1 MISSKWA
8 EYLTIFFLYGKLSGK
23 CSWRFWK
30 WMGFI
35 QTGWFKNKF
44 WRNFFNIFSI
54 FPKDILNKESV
65 GFDAGCG
72 SGRWA
77 KFVAP
82 KVKKLICIDPS
93 KKALDIAK
101 TIYLN
106 FQTAFLI
113 VLQLM
118 MPKLQRIHKILD
130 IVLECF
136 IIFLIQKAMKSC
148 VSKLKKNA
156 PLLVYLYY
164 RFDNK
169 PIWFRGIWICT
180 DLIRRIISKMPFN
193 LKVIVTKSIAITV
206 YFPLAKLCYLLEYL
220 GLNTKNIPLS
230 QYRNHNFYVMETDAL
245 DRFGTKL
252 EKRFTKKEIKKM
264 MNESGLSSIEFR
276 EDVPYWTAI
285 GYKK

>member
-1 MISSKWA
+1 MENYHAKVIEDFGNEWDLYKQDDSKINF
-8 EYLTIFFLYGKLSGK
+8 EEIFSTY
-23 CSWRFWK
+23 
-30 WMGFI
+30 
-35 QTGWFKNKF
+35 
-44 WRNFFNIFSI
+44 FSI

-82 KVKKLICIDPS
+82 KVKKLICLDPS
-93 KKALDIAK
+93 KKALNIAK
-101 TIYLN
+101 NNLSEFSNCFFDCSTIDDAKIEENSQDFGYCLG
-106 FQTAFLI
+106 
-113 VLQLM
+113 VLHHI
-118 MPKLQRIHKILD
+118 PDTK
-130 IVLECF
+130 
-136 IIFLIQKAMKSC
+136 KAMKSC

-169 PIWFRGIWICT
+169 PIWFKGIWICA
-180 DLIRRIISKMPFN
+180 DLIRKIISKMPFT

-230 QYRNHNFYVMETDAL
+230 QYRNYNFYLMETDAL

-264 MNESGLSSIEFR
+264 MNESGLSSIEFS
-276 EDVPYWTAI
+276 ENIPYWTAI